1 MNKKLGKLLSL
12 LVLIFPLLASLTSVT
27 EVSAAEADA
36 VSVNLHKRVFEKG
49 ASGENPYPKQ
59 NTGEEMADFGGTPLN
74 DVTFEVY
81 DVSAKFI
88 ELSGANSAEDATT
101 KIVADAKAS
110 NYAPDYA
117 TKLDSQKTAGEGVA
131 TFANLPIKKDGK
143 FATYLFVETN
153 SPANIKEKAA
163 PIVLTMPVYKGD
175 TNVINTNIHVY
186 PKNEK
191 EAMLEKDLTEEAKK
205 KLALTINGDTIY
217 NVEKGVPFAYGI
229 SALLP
234 WNIADKDFYRVIDTP
249 NEGMKVLVDTVVV
262 EGLEKDKDFTIKA
275 DTTGRGF
282 ILEFNTKSDKVKA
295 LAGKRA
301 KISYDAVLTED
312 AKIDTGLNNEAKVEI
327 GTNVKP
333 GEPGTPGEPG
343 EPEKPTDPPVV
354 GPKVY
359 TGGKKFKKVDDKT
372 SAELAGAKFNLV
384 KLDAEGNITS
394 YATYTNGKY
403 TWNAEKDAATAFE
416 SDAKGEFQVT
426 GLEYSEKL
434 PAGTS
439 YAVVEIE
446 APTGYAVL
454 DKPVK
459 FDVIKDQFDTEV
471 LSVKNIKKGLLPS
484 TGGNGIYAFLA
495 VGTVLMA
502 GAFVWFRRTRVSA
515 EV

>member
-1 MNKKLGKLLSL
+1 MSKKLGKLLSL

-27 EVSAAEADA
+27 EVSAAEADT

-49 ASGENPYPKQ
+49 TSGENPYPKQ

-88 ELSGANSAEDATT
+88 ELSGASEDATA
-101 KIVADAKAS
+101 KIIADTKAS

-117 TKLDSQKTAGEGVA
+117 TKVDTQRTAGEGVA

-175 TNVINTNIHVY
+175 TNEINTNIHVY

-191 EAMLEKDLTEEAKK
+191 EAMLEKDLTEEAKQ
-205 KLALTINGDTIY
+205 KLAVTINGQTVY

-262 EGLEKDKDFTIKA
+262 EGLEKDKDYTIKE

-282 ILEFNTKSDKVKA
+282 VLEFNTESDKVKD

-301 KISYDAVLTED
+301 KVSYDAVLTED
-312 AKIDTGLNNEAKVEI
+312 VKIDTGIKNEAKVEI
-327 GTNVKP
+327 GTDVNGV
-333 GEPGTPGEPG
+333 PG
-343 EPEKPTDPPVV
+343 EPETVDPPVV
-354 GPKVY
+354 GPDVF
-359 TGGKKFKKVDDKT
+359 TGGKKFHKEDDKT
-372 SAELAGAKFNLV
+372 AAALAGAKFNLV
-384 KLDAEGNITS
+384 KLDTEGNVTS
-394 YATYTNGKY
+394 YATYTKGKY
-403 TWNAEKDAATAFE
+403 TWNAEKDNATAFE

-426 GLEYSEKL
+426 GLEYSDKL
-434 PAGTS
+434 TTGTS
-439 YAVVEIE
+439 YAIIEIE
-446 APTGYAVL
+446 APTGYAL
-454 DKPVK
+454 SEKPVK
-459 FDVIKDQFDTEV
+459 FDIVKGQFDTEI
-471 LSVKNIKKGLLPS
+471 LAVKNIKKGLLPS

-495 VGTVLMA
+495 VGSVLMA
-502 GAFVWFRRTRVSA
+502 GAFVWFRRTKVSA

>member
-27 EVSAAEADA
+27 EVNAAEVDT
-36 VSVNLHKRVFEKG
+36 VSINLHKRVFEKG

-88 ELSGANSAEDATT
+88 ELSGATTSDDATT
-101 KIVADAKAS
+101 KIVSDAKSS
-110 NYAPDYA
+110 NYSPDYA
-117 TKLDSQKTAGEGVA
+117 TKVDTQKTAGEGVA

-163 PIVLTMPVYKGD
+163 PIVLTMPIYKGD
-175 TNVINTNIHVY
+175 TNEINTNVHVY

-191 EAMLEKDLTEEAKK
+191 EAMLEKDLTEEAKQ
-205 KLALTINGDTIY
+205 KLSVTINGQTVY

-249 NEGMKVLVDTVVV
+249 NQGMKVLVDTVVV
-262 EGLEKDKDFTIKA
+262 EGLEKDKDYTIKA

-301 KISYDAVLTED
+301 KVTYDAVLTED

-327 GTNVKP
+327 GTDVNGVP
-333 GEPGTPGEPG
+333 GD
-343 EPEKPTDPPVV
+343 PETVDPPVV
-354 GPKVY
+354 GPKVT
-359 TGGKKFKKVDDKT
+359 TGGKKFHKVDDKT
-372 SAELAGAKFNLV
+372 GVALAGAKFNLV
-384 KLDAEGNITS
+384 KLDSAGNVTS
-394 YATYTNGKY
+394 YATLTNGKY
-403 TWNAEKDAATAFE
+403 TWNAAKDNATKFE

-434 PAGTS
+434 SAGTS

-446 APTGYAVL
+446 APTGYAL
-454 DKPVK
+454 LEKPVK
-459 FDVIKDQFDTEV
+459 FDVVKDQFDTEI
-471 LSVKNIKKGLLPS
+471 LAVKNIKKGLLPS
-484 TGGNGIYAFLA
+484 TGGNGIYLFLA

-502 GAFVWFRRTRVSA
+502 GALVWFRRTKM
-515 EV
+515 EVEV